1 MSIGLVSVC
10 RATKF
15 IHVNYVSFIMLYA
28 LGVIKWNASRR
39 CIEQPFILPLVVPK
53 LLARILLIWVILIT
67 IRRPYLR
74 TLV

>member
-28 LGVIKWNASRR
+28 SGVIKWDASRR
-39 CIEQPFILPLVVPK
+39 LILPLVVPK